1 MIIDQ
6 SKSKSRTFS
15 KLKLQSLDLVKVLII
30 SILVS
35 MRQIISSQITFLTLS
50 LKRV

>member
-35 MRQIISSQITFLTLS
+35 TRQIISSQITFLTLS